1 MKQLLLKI
9 ALFFS
14 LLMIPF
20 VIFFTTPYSEEF
32 AYHFIEDD
40 CYNHGSWI
48 FDRITR
54 NLAPIDIAFI
64 GSSHTIHAIQ
74 EKKIEQLLGSY
85 NHIANLG
92 YCRSGRN
99 LEFILLQMLLKHKAP
114 KVIVIEVYEDEVKN
128 SHDIFPY
135 LANTSDLFLTPT
147 LINRDY
153 FSDIYNGALARL
165 EYFKAKNVF
174 SKRISVINNEL
185 YGYGAAD
192 RRVTEEELA
201 RNVAAWE
208 KRLKRFEPE
217 SIEKIKIKYPFAYLK
232 KMIRI
237 IKEKN
242 IQLFF
247 VYLPESGSK
256 LKRPKYAEY
265 YQNAGTL
272 FLPPQFIF
280 DDATN
285 WMDATH
291 LNDKGS
297 ELFSTWMA
305 NQLRNELC
313 INPVNYK

>member
-1 MKQLLLKI
+1 
-9 ALFFS
+9 
-14 LLMIPF
+14 
-20 VIFFTTPYSEEF
+20 
-32 AYHFIEDD
+32 
-40 CYNHGSWI
+40 
-48 FDRITR
+48 
-54 NLAPIDIAFI
+54 
-64 GSSHTIHAIQ
+64 
-74 EKKIEQLLGSY
+74 
-85 NHIANLG
+85 
-92 YCRSGRN
+92 
-99 LEFILLQMLLKHKAP
+99 MLLKHKVP

-174 SKRISVINNEL
+174 SKRISVTNNEL

-201 RNVAAWE
+201 RNAAAWK
-208 KRLKRFEPE
+208 KRLNRFEPE

-232 KMIRI
+232 KMIQL

-272 FLPPQFIF
+272 LLPPQFIF
-280 DDATN
+280 DDESN

-297 ELFSTWMA
+297 ELFSTWMSD
-305 NQLRNELC
+305 QLRNELC
-313 INPVNYK
+313 INPEN

>member
-54 NLAPIDIAFI
+54 NLTPIDIAFI

-74 EKKIEQLLGSY
+74 EKQIEQLVGSH

-99 LEFILLQMLLKHKAP
+99 LEFVLLQMLLKHKAP
-114 KVIVIEVYEDEVKN
+114 KVIVIEVYEDETKN

-174 SKRISVINNEL
+174 SKRISVTNNEL

-201 RNVAAWE
+201 KNVAAWK
-208 KRLKRFEPE
+208 KRLNRFEPE

-232 KMIRI
+232 KIIRI

-247 VYLPESGSK
+247 IYLPESGSK
-256 LKRPKYAEY
+256 LKRPKYADY
-265 YQNAGTL
+265 YQNTGTL
-272 FLPPQFIF
+272 LLPPQFIF

-285 WMDATH
+285 WMDAAH

-305 NQLRNELC
+305 DQLRNELC
-313 INPVNYK
+313 INPAN